1 MGSFLW
7 DFYNRIKN
15 NLNHLGGDSFL
26 NSGSSSFK
34 FKKFTLYKS
43 KEQMLDSEA
52 NDLKHLRKNLRKK
65 DNQLL
70 STTLIIA
77 AFFVLAIILGSI
89 FG

>member
-1 MGSFLW
+1 
-7 DFYNRIKN
+7 
-15 NLNHLGGDSFL
+15 
-26 NSGSSSFK
+26 
-34 FKKFTLYKS
+34 
-43 KEQMLDSEA
+43 MLDSEA